1 MRVLVDT
8 HVFLWWVEGDRA
20 LPAKVRATLAS
31 QENECLIS
39 VVSAW
44 ELAIKASLGKL
55 KLTLPVERYV
65 VEHIAAN
72 GFRMLDIRM
81 AHVGRV
87 ETLDSHHGDPF
98 DRLLIAQALEEEIP
112 MVTADPV
119 FRKYGVKRI
128 W

>member
-65 VEHIAAN
+65 VEHVAAN